1 MLRHVL
7 RLLVLATAAF
17 GIAACEPEPTPY
29 QALLTPAVRV
39 VQVIVKVD
47 GAPVPDRIVTAVR
60 KRLEAEFAT
69 DPNGSYPL
77 NLEVSLTGYTKGT
90 GTGTT
95 SLQLGGQLDGRI
107 LLVGPKTGQ
116 IAARG
121 DLAVLRDNINGV
133 AVQPLPGLP
142 DDVLVDNF
150 ARAARQI
157 LFGPE
162 SSPIL
167 GVDG

>member
-7 RLLVLATAAF
+7 RLLVLVTVAF

-39 VQVIVKVD
+39 DKVVVKV
-47 GAPVPDRIVTAVR
+47 GGGPVPDRIVTAVR
-60 KRLEAEFAT
+60 RRLEAEFAS
-69 DPNGSYPL
+69 DPSGSYPL
-77 NLEVSLTGYTKGT
+77 NLEVSLTAYTKGT

-95 SLQLGGQLDGRI
+95 SLELGGALDGRI

-116 IAARG
+116 VAAQG
-121 DLAVLRDNINGV
+121 DLVVLRDKINGV
-133 AVQPLPGLP
+133 AVEPLPGLP

-150 ARAARQI
+150 ARATRQI